1 MHTVKERAY
10 AKVNLYLDVGA
21 PRSDGFH
28 SVVSVMHMTG
38 LYDEISVTLDR
49 ASHGITLY
57 SEGGFSV
64 PTDRRNLVYRAAELI
79 LKRLSLDIGVK
90 ITLKKNIPVS
100 AGLAGG
106 SSDAA
111 ATLRAM
117 NRLLKRPLSRAAL
130 AELAAELGSDVV
142 FCLYSGTA
150 LCTGRGEIISPLSHP
165 ELIFVI
171 AKTRECVSTK
181 EAYSLLDEYYGD
193 FKSGTAED
201 AEDCLRELL
210 GFIDGKCP
218 PQRLYNAF
226 EAPMLKTLPDTEA
239 LHKKITAHG
248 ARYTLMS
255 GSGPSVFG
263 IFDTE
268 KNASECVR
276 ALVSEG
282 IFAILT
288 RSAGCGFDI

>member
-10 AKVNLYLDVGA
+10 AKVNLYLDVG
-21 PRSDGFH
+21 RCREDGFH
-28 SVVSVMHMTG
+28 SIKSVMHMTG
-38 LYDEISVTLDR
+38 LYDEISVTLDKGSR
-49 ASHGITLY
+49 GIELC
-57 SEGGFSV
+57 SLGGFSV
-64 PTDRRNLVYRAAELI
+64 PCDSRNLVYRAAELV

-117 NRLLKRPLSRAAL
+117 NRLLKRPLSRGAL
-130 AELAAELGSDVV
+130 ASLAAELGSDVV

-150 LCTGRGEIISPLSHP
+150 LCTGRGEIITPLPHP
-165 ELIFVI
+165 ELNFVI
-171 AKTRECVSTK
+171 AKTADTVSTK
-181 EAYSLLDEYYGD
+181 EAYSQLDEYYGN
-193 FKSGTAED
+193 FENGTAEY
-201 AEDCLRELL
+201 AEECLCELRA
-210 GFIDGKCP
+210 FIDGGEM

-226 EAPMLKTLPDTEA
+226 EAPILKTLPCTEA
-239 LHKKITAHG
+239 LHKKITALG

-268 KNASECVR
+268 EGAMACAE

-282 IFAILT
+282 IFAVFTKSTL
-288 RSAGCGFDI
+288 